1 VYPHRGFMVA
11 VGTASLLIGAACLI
25 AAIVILPSDPG
36 GSAGATG
43 IGSFFCLSSWYVFAA
58 RRCPQITVSERGV
71 LLHRDNPIT
80 RKLTGARLTELTW
93 ADIRSVDAETR
104 VRASTRSLVWGIV
117 IAFGLIDGG
126 RKRHV
131 VGYTS
136 VSTRRLLTEMRRF
149 AEMGEHRIEWPD
161 VA

>member
-1 VYPHRGFMVA
+1 MVA

-43 IGSFFCLSSWYVFAA
+43 IGSFFCISAWYVFAA

-71 LLHRDNPIT
+71 LLHREDPIT
-80 RKLTGARLTELTW
+80 RMLNGTQLTELTW

-104 VRASTRSLVWGIV
+104 VRASTRSLVWGVV
-117 IAFGLIDGG
+117 ISFGLIDGSPRG
-126 RKRHV
+126 MWSA
-131 VGYTS
+131 TQS

>member
-1 VYPHRGFMVA
+1 M
-11 VGTASLLIGAACLI
+11 
-25 AAIVILPSDPG
+25 
-36 GSAGATG
+36 
-43 IGSFFCLSSWYVFAA
+43 
-58 RRCPQITVSERGV
+58 

-104 VRASTRSLVWGIV
+104 VRASTRSLVWGTV